1 MTTKSYELQRALG
14 YLHIPELDLLIH
26 TVKSLPANPIVA
38 NLGAGGGTSGTAIA
52 ESRNDVTLITVDK
65 TFDASPLGCIVAE
78 INALKEIGLHD
89 KMVKENRYFTIHGN
103 SPDVGLYWEQHA
115 NQFGIHPELDMVFID
130 GDHSYEGCK
139 ADIEMWTPHIRH
151 EGIVAIHDYDP
162 VMWQS
167 VVKATDDMMKDHVQI
182 ALVDSLIVFELR

>member
-1 MTTKSYELQRALG
+1 
-14 YLHIPELDLLIH
+14 
-26 TVKSLPANPIVA
+26 
-38 NLGAGGGTSGTAIA
+38 
-52 ESRNDVTLITVDK
+52 
-65 TFDASPLGCIVAE
+65 
-78 INALKEIGLHD
+78 
-89 KMVKENRYFTIHGN
+89 
-103 SPDVGLYWEQHA
+103 
-115 NQFGIHPELDMVFID
+115 MVFID